1 MQEHTRTTPPQRV
14 AKLLQ
19 FIGQMNTNPKVRE
32 EMRNWDVSLDDG
44 LVQLQG
50 RLFNPEEISTGQNK
64 IVRYQSTNAEW
75 QGVFRYD
82 SKYFS

>member
-1 MQEHTRTTPPQRV
+1 M
-14 AKLLQ
+14 Q

-50 RLFNPEEISTGQNK
+50 RQFNPEEILTGKNNFVSYKQ
-64 IVRYQSTNAEW
+64 TNAEW